1 MRIDLPEPVQF
12 KETLKSVTGREPN
25 TLIKG
30 IATDSRECR
39 GDDLYIAI
47 AGEQV
52 DGHEFI
58 SQAFN
63 NGACT
68 ALVSKR
74 KIGNTEKEIAVE
86 DPVETLGKLAREW
99 RRRFEIP
106 VLGITGSNGKT
117 STKDLVRHILSAKM
131 SVHATEGNYNTSIG
145 LPLTL
150 LTLTDEAEI
159 SILEMGANQPGDIQ
173 ELCDIAR
180 PTHGIITNVAPAHL
194 EGFGSIEAVAQTKS
208 ALFESLSNGT
218 AFVNMADTW
227 VAEMTVTGKSIS
239 FGLTPD
245 CDFPAD
251 IHDEEDGTISLTIDS
266 EEISTGSQNLSF
278 AKNAIAA
285 AAFTINLW
293 IDWDIFRKQIST
305 FQPPQGRCQVR
316 RHEDIII
323 IDDTYNA
330 NLESTVAAIDY
341 LTAFSG
347 NGRRMLVFGDMFE
360 LGEKS
365 AELHQ
370 KVGEKCIDSK
380 LDGVFTVGVETLATE
395 QEVGSLPLHQHF
407 DSKEQLSTALRDIIQ
422 SGDHILVKGSRG
434 MAMETIIEELVHT

>member
-74 KIGNTEKEIAVE
+74 KIGNTKKEIAVE